1 MATGDESSHTAGVSG
16 EERGSIEGRDRP
28 DDSADDARLVGSDRV
43 LALLIELARR
53 PDGASLDDLAGAVDS
68 AKSTVHRALGAL
80 TRSGLATRES
90 LGRYA
95 VGDEFLRLAFAYQE
109 SRPEAA
115 RVMPALRQLAERFGE
130 IAHYAVL
137 EGGDVVYRAKV
148 DPAAG
153 SVRLTSYIGGRNPA
167 RATAMGKVI
176 LAERLATREQ
186 ALEWAREHPVSQRTP
201 YTLTSDAMW
210 ADDIARVREQG
221 YAVDDQENEPGIN
234 CIAVRVMT
242 PSGEGAVSVSALVYR
257 TPLVEL
263 VAAVDEVRAAAAS
276 IV

>member
-1 MATGDESSHTAGVSG
+1 MTRSG
-16 EERGSIEGRDRP
+16 E
-28 DDSADDARLVGSDRV
+28 SAGPADARLVGSDRV

-53 PDGASLDDLAGAVDS
+53 PDGASLDDLSVALDS
-68 AKSTVHRALGAL
+68 AKSTVHRALGSL

-153 SVRLTSYIGGRNPA
+153 SIRLTSYIGGRNPA
-167 RATAMGKVI
+167 RATAMGKAI
-176 LAERLATREQ
+176 LAHHLSTTAE
-186 ALEWAREHPVSQRTP
+186 ALEWAGGHPVEQRTP
-201 YTLTSDAMW
+201 STLTSDGQFAE
-210 ADDIARVREQG
+210 DIALVRERG
-221 YAVDDQENEPGIN
+221 FAVDDQENEPGIN
-234 CIAVRVMT
+234 CIAVRIVT
-242 PSGEGAVSVSALVYR
+242 PSGEGALSVSALAYR
-257 TPLVEL
+257 TPLATL
-263 VAAVDEVRAAAAS
+263 IDAVDELRAVAAS
-276 IV
+276 IA

>member
-1 MATGDESSHTAGVSG
+1 MVKGDGRADVTGASDVAG
-16 EERGSIEGRDRP
+16 D
-28 DDSADDARLVGSDRV
+28 ADDARLVGSDRV

-53 PDGASLDDLAGAVDS
+53 PDGASLDDLAVAVDS

-115 RVMPALRQLAERFGE
+115 RVMPALRHLAERFGE

-137 EGGDVVYRAKV
+137 EGGHVVYRAKV

-167 RATAMGKVI
+167 RSTAMGKVI
-176 LAERLATREQ
+176 LAHRLPTTAD
-186 ALEWAREHPVSQRTP
+186 ALSWAADNPVEQRTAQ
-201 YTLTSDAMW
+201 TLTSDAAW
-210 ADDIARVREQG
+210 AEDLVRVREQG
-221 YAVDDQENEPGIN
+221 YAVDDQENEPGVN
-234 CIAVRVMT
+234 CIAVRVVT
-242 PSGEGAVSVSALVYR
+242 PSGEGAISVSALAYR
-257 TPLVEL
+257 TPLAEL
-263 VAAVDEVRAAAAS
+263 VAAVDELRAAAAS

>member
-1 MATGDESSHTAGVSG
+1 MATSEESAALSDG
-16 EERGSIEGRDRP
+16 
-28 DDSADDARLVGSDRV
+28 RLVGSDRV

-53 PDGASLDDLAGAVDS
+53 PDGASLDDLAVALDS
-68 AKSTVHRALGAL
+68 AKSTVHRALGSL

-95 VGDEFLRLAFAYQE
+95 GGDEFLRLAFAYQE

-115 RVMPALRQLAERFGE
+115 RVMPALRLLAERFGE

-153 SVRLTSYIGGRNPA
+153 SIRLTSYIGGRNPA
-167 RATAMGKVI
+167 RSTAMGKAI
-176 LAERLATREQ
+176 LAQHLATTAE
-186 ALEWAREHPVSQRTP
+186 ALQWAGDHPVDQRTP
-201 YTLTSDAMW
+201 RTLTSDKQW
-210 ADDIARVREQG
+210 AEDIARVRDQG
-221 YAVDDQENEPGIN
+221 FAVDDQENEPGIN
-234 CIAVRVMT
+234 CIAVRVVT
-242 PSGEGAVSVSALVYR
+242 PSGEGALSVSALAYR
-257 TPLVEL
+257 TPLSTLIDRVGEL
-263 VAAVDEVRAAAAS
+263 RAVAAT

>member
-1 MATGDESSHTAGVSG
+1 MVTS
-16 EERGSIEGRDRP
+16 EERGEPVHD
-28 DDSADDARLVGSDRV
+28 RLVGSDRV

-53 PDGASLDDLAGAVDS
+53 PEGASLDDLAVALGS
-68 AKSTVHRALGAL
+68 AKSTVHRALGSL

-109 SRPEAA
+109 SRPEAT

-153 SVRLTSYIGGRNPA
+153 SIRLTSYIGGRNPA
-167 RATAMGKVI
+167 RATAMGKAI
-176 LAERLATREQ
+176 LAHRLATTSE
-186 ALEWAREHPVSQRTP
+186 ALQWAADHPVEQRTP
-201 YTLTSDAMW
+201 HTLTSDAQW
-210 ADDIARVREQG
+210 AEDIARVRDRG
-221 YAVDDQENEPGIN
+221 FAVDNEENEPGIN
-234 CIAVRVMT
+234 CIAVRVVT
-242 PSGEGAVSVSALVYR
+242 PSGEGAVSVSALAYR
-257 TPLVEL
+257 TPVSTLIEH
-263 VAAVDEVRAAAAS
+263 VDELRAAAAS

>member
-1 MATGDESSHTAGVSG
+1 MARSEESAGPS
-16 EERGSIEGRDRP
+16 
-28 DDSADDARLVGSDRV
+28 DARLVGSDRV

-53 PDGASLDDLAGAVDS
+53 PDGASLDDLAVALDS
-68 AKSTVHRALGAL
+68 AKSTVHRALGSL

-90 LGRYA
+90 LGRYS

-130 IAHYAVL
+130 TAHYAVL

-153 SVRLTSYIGGRNPA
+153 SVRLTSSIGGRNPA
-167 RATAMGKVI
+167 RVTAVGKAI
-176 LAERLATREQ
+176 LAPHLATTADAVQ
-186 ALEWAREHPVSQRTP
+186 WARDHPVEQRTP
-201 YTLTSDAMW
+201 HTLTSDTQW
-210 ADDIARVREQG
+210 AEDIARVREQG
-221 YAVDDQENEPGIN
+221 FAVDDQENEPGIN
-234 CIAVRVMT
+234 CVAVRVVT
-242 PSGEGAVSVSALVYR
+242 PRGEGALSISALAYR
-257 TPLVEL
+257 TPLSTL
-263 VAAVDEVRAAAAS
+263 IDSVDELRAVAAS

>member
-1 MATGDESSHTAGVSG
+1 MVKPEDEPGA
-16 EERGSIEGRDRP
+16 
-28 DDSADDARLVGSDRV
+28 ADARLVGSDRV

-53 PDGASLDDLAGAVDS
+53 PDGASLDDLAVALDS
-68 AKSTVHRALGAL
+68 AKSTVHRALGSL

-95 VGDEFLRLAFAYQE
+95 VSDEFLRLAFTYQE

-130 IAHYAVL
+130 IAHYGVL

-153 SVRLTSYIGGRNPA
+153 SIRLTSYIGGRNPA
-167 RATAMGKVI
+167 RATAMGKAI
-176 LAERLATREQ
+176 LAHRLATTAE
-186 ALEWAREHPVSQRTP
+186 ALEWAADHPVEQRTAH
-201 YTLTSDAMW
+201 TLTDDAEW
-210 ADDIARVREQG
+210 AKDIALVRERG
-221 YAVDDQENEPGIN
+221 FAVDDQENEPGIN
-234 CIAVRVMT
+234 CVAVRVVT
-242 PSGEGAVSVSALVYR
+242 PSGEGALSVSALAYR
-257 TPLVEL
+257 TPLSTLIDSVDDL
-263 VAAVDEVRAAAAS
+263 RAVAVS

>member
-1 MATGDESSHTAGVSG
+1 MSRPEESA
-16 EERGSIEGRDRP
+16 R
-28 DDSADDARLVGSDRV
+28 ADDGRLVGSDRV

-53 PDGASLDDLAGAVDS
+53 PEGASLDDLAVALDS
-68 AKSTVHRALGAL
+68 AKSTVHRALGSL

-109 SRPEAA
+109 ARPEAA

-153 SVRLTSYIGGRNPA
+153 SIRLTSYIGGRNPA

-176 LAERLATREQ
+176 LAQRLPTAAE
-186 ALEWAREHPVSQRTP
+186 ALQWAADHPVEQRTP
-201 YTLTSDAMW
+201 HTLTSDAEW
-210 ADDIARVREQG
+210 AEDIARVREQG
-221 YAVDDQENEPGIN
+221 FAVDDQENEPGIN

-242 PSGEGAVSVSALVYR
+242 PSGEGALSVSALAYR
-257 TPLVEL
+257 SPLSTL
-263 VAAVDEVRAAAAS
+263 IDHVDELRAVAAS
-276 IV
+276 II

>member
-1 MATGDESSHTAGVSG
+1 MVTSE
-16 EERGSIEGRDRP
+16 
-28 DDSADDARLVGSDRV
+28 DSAGSSDGRLVGSDRV

-53 PDGASLDDLAGAVDS
+53 PDGASLDDLAVALNS
-68 AKSTVHRALGAL
+68 AKSTVHRALGSL

-153 SVRLTSYIGGRNPA
+153 SIRLTSYIGGRNPA
-167 RATAMGKVI
+167 RATAMGKAI
-176 LAERLATREQ
+176 LAQHLSTTAE
-186 ALEWAREHPVSQRTP
+186 ALQWAAEHPVEQRTP
-201 YTLTSDAMW
+201 HTLTSDADW
-210 ADDIARVREQG
+210 AADLARVWEQG
-221 YAVDDQENEPGIN
+221 FAVDDQENEPGIN
-234 CIAVRVMT
+234 CIAVRVVT
-242 PSGEGAVSVSALVYR
+242 PSGEGALSVSALAYR
-257 TPLVEL
+257 TPLSAL
-263 VAAVDEVRAAAAS
+263 IDHVDELRAAAVSLA
-276 IV
+276 

>member
-1 MATGDESSHTAGVSG
+1 MVTTAGDAG
-16 EERGSIEGRDRP
+16 E
-28 DDSADDARLVGSDRV
+28 DDGRLVGSDRV
-43 LALLIELARR
+43 LALLMELARR
-53 PDGASLDDLAGAVDS
+53 PNGASLDDLAIAVDS
-68 AKSTVHRALGAL
+68 AKSTVHRALGSL

-137 EGGDVVYRAKV
+137 EGSDVVYRAKV
-148 DPAAG
+148 DPVAG

-167 RATAMGKVI
+167 RSTAMGKVI
-176 LAERLATREQ
+176 LAQRLATTAE
-186 ALEWAREHPVSQRTP
+186 ALRWAGDHPVEQKTAN
-201 YTLTSDAMW
+201 TLTSDRKW
-210 ADDIARVREQG
+210 AEDIARVRQQG

-234 CIAVRVMT
+234 CIAVRVVT
-242 PSGEGAVSVSALVYR
+242 PSGEGALSVSALAYR
-257 TPLVEL
+257 TPLATL
-263 VAAVDEVRAAAAS
+263 IASVDELHTAAAS